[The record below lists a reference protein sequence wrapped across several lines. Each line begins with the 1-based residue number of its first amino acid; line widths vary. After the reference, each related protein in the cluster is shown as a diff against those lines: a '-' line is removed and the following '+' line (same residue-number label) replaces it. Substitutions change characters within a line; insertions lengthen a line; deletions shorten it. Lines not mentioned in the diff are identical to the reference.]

1 MNKHLPSL
9 YNQIKAAVLLL
20 CLFFMMVN
28 TCPVRSLLTSASFS
42 IERTFQQSGNTS
54 AFVST
59 CPLEGRITQ
68 ATLLDISKLDN
79 NNSLPLPFILTL
91 LNIYLFASILN
102 TRQGFFIE
110 YRDPFFL
117 DYIALFLKNRSI
129 LI

>member
-1 MNKHLPSL
+1 
-9 YNQIKAAVLLL
+9 
-20 CLFFMMVN
+20 MMVN

-42 IERTFQQSGNTS
+42 IERTLQQSGNAS

-117 DYIALFLKNRSI
+117 DNIALFLKNRSI

>member
-79 NNSLPLPFILTL
+79 DSLPLPFILTL
-91 LNIYLFASILN
+91 LNIYLFASILII
-102 TRQGFFIE
+102 RQDFFIE

>member
-79 NNSLPLPFILTL
+79 DSLPLPFILTL

-102 TRQGFFIE
+102 TRQDFFIE